1 MPALDWVVAEWV
13 LSPAIP
19 PLWIAVL
26 AGLLLVLVLLGLARR
41 VRGMPARALAAA
53 LLLVVLAGP
62 ALRVE
67 QREVL
72 PDVAFLVVDGSGSQ
86 TLSSRDAESRSAAS
100 RLEPALREQGIEVRT
115 LRVGE
120 PAASRVL
127 GPLRDAAREVDP
139 ARIAGAVLL
148 SDGLVDDPDALDS
161 FPGPVHML
169 LSGGE
174 AEFDRRL
181 QLLRSP
187 VFGIVGEAA
196 ELELVIRDEIGG
208 EAPQPGVLSEPVEVE
223 IRVHGG
229 TVQRLTAR
237 PGETQ
242 RVALPVTRAGSVPVE
257 VRVPV
262 VAGEITGRNNSAAFT
277 IEGIRDRLQV
287 LLVSGSPHPAARV
300 WRNLLRSD
308 PAVDLVHFTI
318 LRLAE
323 SVEPASNEELS
334 LIDFPVRRLFV
345 DEIDRFDLI
354 IFDRYQR
361 RGFLPEDHFESI
373 VRYVRDGGAVLV
385 AGGGEWAGAQGF
397 SGGVLDSVLP
407 LIPTGVEQV
416 TAYVPEVTD
425 LGRRHPVTAGLTAA
439 LDQAGPWYRLAQSRL
454 RSGQLLLTGH
464 DGVPVLALDRVESGR
479 IGVLASEHA
488 WLWSR
493 GHRGGGPHR
502 ELFRRI
508 AHWLMREPDLE
519 EESLQAREEDGQLVV
534 LRRSLAEGPAEIR
547 LRDPDGRDLPLE
559 MIRVAPGLW
568 RGVVEEPDPGLYR
581 ATSGELGTL
590 AIIGGG
596 GREFDSVIATDARL
610 RKLVEGTGGSVRRL
624 ASGDPRV
631 DRVAAGG
638 PMAGSD
644 WIGLPR
650 RGAHRVLGTELRP
663 LLPPWLALLLVLA
676 ALAVAWWREA
686 GAGWRDRFE
695 VLRRELP
702 LGRRVGPGRSE
713 E

>member
-26 AGLLLVLVLLGLARR
+26 AGLLLVLVLFGLARR

-72 PDVAFLVVDGSGSQ
+72 PDVAFLLVDGSGSQ

-100 RLEPALREQGIEVRT
+100 RLEPALREQGLEVRT

-196 ELELVIRDEIGG
+196 ELELVVRDESGG
-208 EAPQPGVLSEPVEVE
+208 EGPQPGVLSEPVEVE
-223 IRVHGG
+223 IRVDGG
-229 TVQRLTAR
+229 TVQRLAVR

-242 RVALPVTRAGSVPVE
+242 RVALPVARAGSVPVE
-257 VRVPV
+257 ARVPV
-262 VAGEITGRNNSAAFT
+262 VAGEVTGRNNSAAFT
-277 IEGIRDRLQV
+277 IEGIRDRLRV
-287 LLVSGSPHPAARV
+287 LLVSGSPHPALRV

-323 SVEPASNEELS
+323 SVEPAPNEELS

-361 RGFLPEDHFESI
+361 RGFLPEDHLDSI

-416 TAYVPEVTD
+416 TAYVPAVTD
-425 LGRRHPVTAGLTAA
+425 LGRRHPVTAGLTTA
-439 LDQAGPWYRLAQSRL
+439 LDQAGPWYRLAESRL

-610 RKLVEGTGGSVRRL
+610 RTLVVGTGGSIRRL
-624 ASGDPRV
+624 AAGVPRV
-631 DRVAAGG
+631 DRVADGG

-650 RGAHRVLGTELRP
+650 RGAHRVLGTELRR

-686 GAGWRDRFE
+686 GAGWRDRIE
-695 VLRRELP
+695 VLRRELW
-702 LGRRVGPGRSE
+702 LGRRVGPGQSKE
-713 E
+713 